1 MIHLETEKSAEPKGK
16 TEISRDFFV
25 PHLSISRFAVAES
38 PASSLFARAE
48 SIIYTSERQ
57 FETSV
62 SGSDGEASSFS
73 WIRRDEQQ
81 VPQHSVHCPMKVVPK
96 SLPAKR
102 DSILGGGLENIAQ
115 LHILFHCSS
124 VTSSGDL
131 TPSEVAAFIRSTAS
145 SSDDFFAAACIS
157 L

>member
-62 SGSDGEASSFS
+62 SGSDGEAFSFSS

-81 VPQHSVHCPMKVVPK
+81 VPQHSVHCPMYL
-96 SLPAKR
+96 SL
-102 DSILGGGLENIAQ
+102 Q
-115 LHILFHCSS
+115 
-124 VTSSGDL
+124 SG
-131 TPSEVAAFIRSTAS
+131 TPSWEGVLKILHNSTVRFTAP
-145 SSDDFFAAACIS
+145 